1 MQGGAFPIRA
11 HLHPFHSHL
20 PHSTHSMQNLFLV
33 SEGNESHSC
42 SPPTPTTTTNGDNHW
57 TTIEQALNKHCTT
70 IEQTLFNPIKYTRRF
85 VKWNP
90 SFWKTKPRRL
100 GDYKKRITANL
111 PITYKENE
119 PRFVRHSINAHVEPR
134 LIFNGKNTH
143 KTTTTK
149 HNQEKSRVQPPKSG
163 KTSEKAARTSETQK
177 RNEQKRR
184 PRARSGLR
192 AQSEKRGV

>member
-1 MQGGAFPIRA
+1 MKPI
-11 HLHPFHSHL
+11 
-20 PHSTHSMQNLFLV
+20 V
-33 SEGNESHSC
+33 SKN
-42 SPPTPTTTTNGDNHW
+42 
-57 TTIEQALNKHCTT
+57 
-70 IEQTLFNPIKYTRRF
+70 QT
-85 VKWNP
+85 
-90 SFWKTKPRRL
+90 RRL

-184 PRARSGLR
+184 LRARSELR
-192 AQSEKRGV
+192 PQSEKKRGVKTPQKV